1 MSKILVTG
9 GAGYIGSH
17 TVLALLKAEHDV
29 VVVDNLINSSQES
42 LKRVEK
48 LAGKSVTFVE
58 SDIRDKK
65 ALSYIFSKEDIIAV
79 IHFAGLK
86 AVGESVQKPLE
97 YYQNNVEG
105 TLTLVEVM
113 KEFNTE
119 VLVFSSSATVYGET
133 NEPPYIET
141 QPLGNPSSPYGKT
154 KAMVEQILMDVAK
167 SDTDIKIANLR
178 YFNPIGADVSGKI
191 GEDPNGIP
199 NNLMPFVAQVA
210 VGKRDKLAIFGD
222 DYPTKDGTCL
232 RDYIHVSDLAEGHL
246 DALNWLFKQEQ
257 GCCEAFN
264 IGTGEP
270 LSVLDVVQG
279 FEQYSGQKIA
289 YEISPR
295 RSGDLPAFW
304 ANSDKAR
311 SELKWTP
318 TKNLKDMMADTWR
331 WQSENPNGYPE

>member
-17 TVLALLKAEHDV
+17 TVLALLKSDYEV
-29 VVVDNLINSSQES
+29 VVVDNLVNASPES
-42 LKRVEK
+42 LNRVEK
-48 LAGKSVTFVE
+48 LSGKSVTFFE
-58 SDIRDKK
+58 ADIRDKT
-65 ALSYIFSKEDIIAV
+65 ALSTIFSQQEISAV

-86 AVGESVQKPLE
+86 AVGESVKKPLE

-113 KEFNTE
+113 QEFKTDK
-119 VLVFSSSATVYGET
+119 LVFSSSATVYGET

-141 QPLGNPSSPYGKT
+141 QLLGNPTSPYGKT
-154 KAMVEQILMDVAK
+154 KAMVEQILMDVSI
-167 SDTDIKIANLR
+167 SDADIKIANLR
-178 YFNPIGADVSGKI
+178 YFNPIGADISGQI

-210 VGKRDKLAIFGD
+210 VGKRDKLSIFGD

-232 RDYIHVSDLAEGHL
+232 RDYIHVTDLAIGHL
-246 DALNWLFKQEQ
+246 DALNWLFNQDS

-264 IGTGEP
+264 LGTGEP
-270 LSVLDVVQG
+270 LSVLDIVKG

-289 YEISPR
+289 YEIAPR

-311 SELKWTP
+311 NELKWTP

-331 WQSENPNGYPE
+331 WQSENPSGY

>member
-17 TVLALLKAEHDV
+17 TVLELLKKDYDV
-29 VVVDNLINSSQES
+29 VVVDNLINSSKES
-42 LKRVEK
+42 LKRVEE
-48 LAGKSVTFVE
+48 LAEKTISFVE
-58 SDIRDKK
+58 ADIRDRKT
-65 ALSYIFSKEDIIAV
+65 LSNIFSTESISAV

-113 KEFNTE
+113 KEFNINK
-119 VLVFSSSATVYGET
+119 LVFSSSATVYGEA

-141 QPLGNPSSPYGKT
+141 QPLGNPTSPYGKT
-154 KAMVEQILMDVAK
+154 KAMVEQILIDVSK
-167 SDTDIKIANLR
+167 SDAEIKIANLR
-178 YFNPIGADVSGKI
+178 YFNPIGADISGKI

-199 NNLMPFVAQVA
+199 NNLMPFVAQVS
-210 VGKRDKLAIFGD
+210 VGKRDKLSVFGN

-232 RDYIHVSDLAEGHL
+232 RDYIHVTDLAIGHIN
-246 DALNWLFKQEQ
+246 ALSWLFNQSE

-264 IGTGEP
+264 LGTGEP
-270 LSVLDVVQG
+270 LSVLEIVHG
-279 FEQYSGQKIA
+279 FEKYSGQTIA
-289 YEISPR
+289 FEISPR

-311 SELKWTP
+311 EELKWSP
-318 TKNLKDMMADTWR
+318 TKNLKDMMVDTWR
-331 WQSENPNGYPE
+331 WQSENPNGY